1 MLLDVDALCVR
12 YPTRRGT
19 LTAVDHVSLDVA
31 RGETVGL
38 VGESG
43 CGKSSLGRA
52 LVRLV
57 DADSGAVRLDGTDI
71 VPLEGRRLLPWR
83 KRMQMVFQDP
93 LSALDPRKS
102 VRKTLSLPL
111 ELHQMGNRAE
121 RRERID
127 ALLEQV
133 GLAPQ
138 LADRLPHELS
148 GGQRQ
153 RANIARALSIDPDI
167 LICDEPVSA
176 LDVSLQAQVLNL
188 LGDLQRQ
195 RGMAYLFISHDLAAV
210 GYLADRIAVMY
221 LGRIVEVLPRGELWR
236 HAAHPYT
243 RLLLDSIP
251 SRATRS
257 ITTASTTV
265 AELPSPYD
273 LPRGCRFRTRC
284 PHAMPECAATD
295 PAAVTLSAGHTVA
308 CHLYREGVPAR
319 TVALDFSDRVR
330 PSHTHSIERIEE
342 QPN

>member
-1 MLLDVDALCVR
+1 MLLDIEDLSVR
-12 YPTRRGT
+12 YRTRRGV
-19 LTAVDHVSLDVA
+19 LTAVDEVSLGLS

-52 LVRLV
+52 LVRLI

-71 VPLEGRRLLPWR
+71 ARLDASRLLPWR
-83 KRMQMVFQDP
+83 RRIQMVFQDP
-93 LSALDPRKS
+93 LSALDPRKT

-111 ELHQMGNRAE
+111 QLHGIGTRAD

-127 ALLEQV
+127 ALLAQV

-167 LICDEPVSA
+167 VICDEPVSA

-188 LGDLQRQ
+188 LGDLQQ
-195 RGMAYLFISHDLAAV
+195 ARGMTYLFISHDLAAV
-210 GYLADRIAVMY
+210 GHLADRIAVMY
-221 LGRIVEVLPRGELWR
+221 LGRIVEVVPRARLWKD
-236 HAAHPYT
+236 AAHPYT

-251 SRATRS
+251 SRASRS
-257 ITTASTTV
+257 SFEANAV
-265 AELPSPYD
+265 LAELPSPFD
-273 LPRGCRFRTRC
+273 IPRGCRFRQRC
-284 PHAMPECAATD
+284 PHAVSVCGEIEPQ
-295 PAAVTLSAGHTVA
+295 PVTLVSGHTVA
-308 CHLYREGVPAR
+308 CHLHREAASVEHGESAIKPVVIA
-319 TVALDFSDRVR
+319 
-330 PSHTHSIERIEE
+330 
-342 QPN
+342 

>member
-1 MLLDVDALCVR
+1 MSMLLEIDDLSVR
-12 YPTRRGT
+12 YRTRRGV
-19 LTAVDHVSLDVA
+19 LTAVESVSLGIS

-52 LVRLV
+52 LVRLI

-71 VPLEGRRLLPWR
+71 SRLDAKRLLPWR
-83 KRMQMVFQDP
+83 RRIQMVFQDP
-93 LSALDPRKS
+93 LSALDPRKTI
-102 VRKTLSLPL
+102 RKTLALPL
-111 ELHQMGNRAE
+111 ELHRIGTRAD

-127 ALLEQV
+127 GLLAQV

-167 LICDEPVSA
+167 VICDEPVSA

-188 LGDLQRQ
+188 LGDLQQR

-210 GYLADRIAVMY
+210 GHLADRIAVMY
-221 LGRIVEVLPRGELWR
+221 LGRIVEVVPRARLWKD
-236 HAAHPYT
+236 AAHPYT

-251 SRATRS
+251 SRASRIS
-257 ITTASTTV
+257 SAANTAS
-265 AELPSPYD
+265 AELPSPFD
-273 LPRGCRFRTRC
+273 IPRGCRFRKRC
-284 PHAMPECAATD
+284 PHAMSVCSEIEPQ
-295 PAAVTLSAGHTVA
+295 PVTLSGGHTVA
-308 CHLYREGVPAR
+308 CHLHRDESTAAHVEGAAKPIVIA
-319 TVALDFSDRVR
+319 
-330 PSHTHSIERIEE
+330 
-342 QPN
+342 

>member
-1 MLLDVDALCVR
+1 MLLEIEHLSVR
-12 YPTRRGT
+12 YRTRRGT
-19 LTAVDHVSLDVA
+19 LTAVDDVSLSIA

-52 LVRLV
+52 LVRLI
-57 DADSGAVRLDGTDI
+57 DSDDGAVRLEGVDI
-71 VPLEGRRLLPWR
+71 ARLDARRLLPWR

-93 LSALDPRKS
+93 LSALDPRKTI
-102 VRKTLSLPL
+102 RKTLSLPL
-111 ELHQMGNRAE
+111 ALHGIGTRAD
-121 RRERID
+121 RRQRID

-133 GLAPQ
+133 GLAPH

-167 LICDEPVSA
+167 VVCDEPVSA

-210 GYLADRIAVMY
+210 GHLADRIAVMY
-221 LGRIVEVLPRGELWR
+221 LGQIVEIVPRDKLWR
-236 HAAHPYT
+236 EAAHPYT

-251 SRATRS
+251 SRSMRLSGTNGS
-257 ITTASTTV
+257 AST
-265 AELPSPYD
+265 ELPSPYD
-273 LPRGCRFRTRC
+273 LPQGCRFRQRC
-284 PHAMPECAATD
+284 PHAMPICAQTD
-295 PAAVTLSAGHTVA
+295 PVQTVLSTGHAVH
-308 CHLYREGVPAR
+308 CHLYRDGAPVTAAGVASPLIVNA
-319 TVALDFSDRVR
+319 
-330 PSHTHSIERIEE
+330 
-342 QPN
+342 